1 MNKTYLTILFII
13 SFCTFSSAQQ
23 VPFYNHNII
32 NPFVYNPA
40 MVGYSGDMNAYVVR
54 NQRYMG
60 YGTGAIS
67 NMLTL
72 EGNFIIP
79 NSGFGMIL
87 NQSSIGIMQQVSAK
101 LSYSYHLKINESH
114 NLRLG
119 LSVGYLDN
127 RINTSEIDVS
137 QLDDPFLVGLR
148 PNVGSYDFNFGALY
162 SFQND
167 TRIGFSVPQLIGNKV
182 KYSKENSRGYYSL
195 ARHFML
201 SAEHDF
207 RFFADESIILKP
219 QVLARYI
226 PGAPFQYDITAH
238 LDYKNLGWFSATYKS
253 DYAVQFNLGFHIKE
267 NIHVGYSYEYIV
279 GSFRN
284 YYSGFNHEFLL
295 GYTFKTGKSKEIE
308 VMIPDP
314 EVVEENKRLSQEIE
328 DKEREIEK
336 KDSLFEEEVE
346 IRVEEELRKRLAEL
360 EKEQQRKQEEVDN
373 EPITKKALFSLR
385 EAEGHYFEEVD
396 GSDSPNGYYTVVGV
410 YDDDENTDKN
420 LTIAKNIFPDA
431 YIIINKANDYDYIVI
446 EHSMDRGEAFDALY
460 KYRDKIGK
468 NVWILRY
475 SNYVD
480 RSPR

>member
-1 MNKTYLTILFII
+1 MNKAWIIILFFI
-13 SFCTFSSAQQ
+13 SVCTISSAQQ

-40 MVGYSGDMNAYVVR
+40 MAGYSGDMNAYVVR

-72 EGNFIIP
+72 EGDFIIP

-87 NQSSIGIMQQVSAK
+87 NQNSIGIMQQVSAQ
-101 LSYSYHLKINESH
+101 LSYSYHLKINETH
-114 NLRLG
+114 DLRLG
-119 LSVGYLDN
+119 LSGGYLDN
-127 RINTSEIDVS
+127 SIRTSEIDVS
-137 QLDDPFLVGLR
+137 QIDDPFLVGLR
-148 PNVGSYDFNFGALY
+148 PNVGSYDFNFGVSY
-162 SFQND
+162 SFKND

-182 KYSKENSRGYYSL
+182 KYSKEDSRGYYSL

-207 RFFADESIILKP
+207 RFFADDDIVIKP
-219 QVLARYI
+219 QAIARYI

-238 LDYKNLGWFSATYKS
+238 LDYKNIGWFSATYKS

-314 EVVEENKRLSQEIE
+314 EVVEENKRLSQELE
-328 DKEREIEK
+328 EKEREIEK

-346 IRVEEELRKRLAEL
+346 KRVEEELLKRLAEL
-360 EKEQQRKQEEVDN
+360 EKEDSELVDK
-373 EPITKKALFSLR
+373 EPITEEEEVHLR
-385 EAEGHYFEEVD
+385 EAEGYYFEELD
-396 GSDSPNGYYTVVGV
+396 GSDSPNGYYTLVGV

-420 LTIAKNIFPDA
+420 LTRAKKIFPDA
-431 YIIINKANDYDYIVI
+431 YVIINKSNDYDYIVI
-446 EHSMDRGEAFDALY
+446 QYSKDRGDAFDALY

-468 NVWILRY
+468 SVWILRY
-475 SNYVD
+475 SNYVN
-480 RSPR
+480 RSPK

>member
-1 MNKTYLTILFII
+1 MNKSFLIILFLF

-40 MVGYSGDMNAYVVR
+40 MAGYSGDMNAYIVR

-72 EGNFIIP
+72 EGDFVIP

-87 NQSSIGIMQQVSAK
+87 NQSSIGIMQQISAK
-101 LSYSYHLKINESH
+101 LSYSYNLKINESN
-114 NLRLG
+114 NLRFG
-119 LSVGYLDN
+119 LSGGYLDN

-137 QLDDPFLVGLR
+137 QIEDPFLVGLR
-148 PNVGSYDFNFGALY
+148 PNVGSFDFNFGLMY
-162 SFQND
+162 SFEDN
-167 TRIGFSVPQLIGNKV
+167 TRIGFSVPQLVGNKV
-182 KYSKENSRGYYSL
+182 KYSKEDSRGYYSL

-207 RFFADESIILKP
+207 RFFADESIVFKP

-238 LDYKNLGWFSATYKS
+238 LDYKDIGWFSATYKS

-267 NIHVGYSYEYIV
+267 NIHVGYSYEYVV
-279 GSFRN
+279 GSFKN

-295 GYTFKTGKSKEIE
+295 GYTFKSRKSKEIE

-314 EVVEENKRLSQEIE
+314 EVVEENERLTEE
-328 DKEREIEK
+328 LKEKEREIAN

-346 IRVEEELRKRLAEL
+346 VRVEEELRKRLAEI
-360 EKEQQRKQEEVDN
+360 EKDQEKQEEKQEVDN
-373 EPITKKALFSLR
+373 EPITEEEKGDLR
-385 EAEGHYFEEVD
+385 EATGYYFVETD
-396 GSDSPNGYYTVVGV
+396 GTDSPDGYYVVVGV
-410 YDDDENTDKN
+410 YGTDKNTDKN
-420 LTIAKNIFPDA
+420 IERAKNLFPDA
-431 YIIINKANDYDYIVI
+431 YIVINKSNSYNYVVVEYSKRRKD
-446 EHSMDRGEAFDALY
+446 AFDALY
-460 KYRDKIGK
+460 KYRDETDKS
-468 NVWILRY
+468 VWILRY
-475 SNYVD
+475 
-480 RSPR
+480 RK

>member
-1 MNKTYLTILFII
+1 MNKTYLIILFII
-13 SFCTFSSAQQ
+13 SFCAFSSAQQ

-40 MVGYSGDMNAYVVR
+40 MAGYSGDMNAYVVR

-72 EGNFIIP
+72 EGDFIIP

-87 NQSSIGIMQQVSAK
+87 NQSSIGLQQQISAK
-101 LSYSYHLKINESH
+101 LSYSYHLKINESN

-119 LSVGYLDN
+119 LSGGYLDN

-148 PNVGSYDFNFGALY
+148 PNVGSYDFNFGVLY
-162 SFQND
+162 SFKND
-167 TRIGFSVPQLIGNKV
+167 TRIGLSVPQLIGNKV
-182 KYSKENSRGYYSL
+182 KYSKEDSRGYYSL

-207 RFFADESIILKP
+207 RFFADDNIVLKP

-226 PGAPFQYDITAH
+226 PGAPLQYDVTAH

-295 GYTFKTGKSKEIE
+295 GYTFKSGKSKEVE

-314 EVVEENKRLSQEIE
+314 EVVKENERLLEELKN
-328 DKEREIEK
+328 KEREIEK

-346 IRVEEELRKRLAEL
+346 RRVEEELRKRLAEI
-360 EKEQQRKQEEVDN
+360 EKADTIDD
-373 EPITKKALFSLR
+373 EPITKDEQEDLR
-385 EAEGHYFEEVD
+385 DADGYYFVETD
-396 GSDSPNGYYTVVGV
+396 GTDSPNGYYVVVGV
-410 YDDDENTDKN
+410 YSTGENTSKN
-420 LTIAKNIFPDA
+420 IERAKNIFPDA
-431 YIIINKANDYDYIVI
+431 YTVINKSNTYNYIVI
-446 EHSMDRGEAFDALY
+446 EYSKNRKAAFDALY
-460 KYRDKIGK
+460 KYRDKTDK
-468 NVWILRY
+468 SVWILRY
-475 SNYVD
+475 
-480 RSPR
+480 RK

>member
-1 MNKTYLTILFII
+1 MNKTYLVILFIVA
-13 SFCTFSSAQQ
+13 FCTFSSAQQ

-40 MVGYSGDMNAYVVR
+40 MAGYSGDMNAYVVR

-60 YGTGAIS
+60 YGTGASS
-67 NMLTL
+67 NLLTL
-72 EGNFIIP
+72 EGDFIIP

-87 NQSSIGIMQQVSAK
+87 NQNSIGIMQQVSAQ

-114 NLRLG
+114 DLRLG
-119 LSVGYLDN
+119 LSGGYLDN

-148 PNVGSYDFNFGALY
+148 PNVGSYDFNFGASY
-162 SFQND
+162 SFQNN

-182 KYSKENSRGYYSL
+182 KYSKEDSRGYYSL

-238 LDYKNLGWFSATYKS
+238 LDYKNIGWFSATYKS

-267 NIHVGYSYEYIV
+267 NVHVGYSYEYVV

-295 GYTFKTGKSKEIE
+295 GYTFKSGKSKEIE

-314 EVVEENKRLSQEIE
+314 EVVKENERLSKELDE
-328 DKEREIEK
+328 KEREIEK

-346 IRVEEELRKRLAEL
+346 RRVQEELRKRLAEL
-360 EKEQQRKQEEVDN
+360 EKEKKEVEVDD
-373 EPITKKALFSLR
+373 EPITEEEEADLR
-385 EAEGHYFEEVD
+385 EATGYYFVETD
-396 GSDSPNGYYTVVGV
+396 GSDSPDGYYVVVGV
-410 YDDDENTDKN
+410 YSTDENTKKN
-420 LTIAKNIFPDA
+420 IERAKRIFPDA
-431 YIIINKANDYDYIVI
+431 YIVINKANTYNYVVVEYSKRRKD
-446 EHSMDRGEAFDALY
+446 AFDALY
-460 KYRDKIGK
+460 KYREETDKS
-468 NVWILRY
+468 VWILRY
-475 SNYVD
+475 
-480 RSPR
+480 RK